1 MIAANEVGK
10 DFKRCKKA
18 VHDILM
24 FMVDEN
30 KVEEKLAIADSVERK
45 YAKALDLLTNTEKT
59 IIKYAFFYDH
69 SFVYIAKVVGRNA
82 DALYATTQRIF
93 RKIGKIMIS

>member
-30 KVEEKLAIADSVERK
+30 KVEEKLALADSVERK
-45 YAKALDLLTNTEKT
+45 YAKALDLLTKTEKT

-69 SFVYIAKVVGRNA
+69 SFVYIAKVVGRNS

>member
-1 MIAANEVGK
+1 MIAANEVCK
-10 DFKRCKKA
+10 DFKMCKKA
-18 VHDILM
+18 VHEILT
-24 FMVDEN
+24 FMVDEK
-30 KVEEKLAIADSVERK
+30 KVEEKLALADSVERK
-45 YAKALDLLTNTEKT
+45 YAKALDLLTKTEKT

-69 SFVYIAKVVGRNA
+69 SFVYIAKVVGRNS

>member
-18 VHDILM
+18 VHDILT
-24 FMVDEN
+24 FMIDEN
-30 KVEEKLAIADSVERK
+30 KVEEKLALADSVERK
-45 YAKALDLLTNTEKT
+45 YSKALDILTKTEKT

-69 SFVYIAKVVGRNA
+69 SFVYIAKVVGRNP

>member
-1 MIAANEVGK
+1 MIATNEVSK

-18 VHDILM
+18 VHDLLT
-24 FMVDEN
+24 FKADE
-30 KVEEKLAIADSVERK
+30 KDVEEKLALADSVERK
-45 YAKALDLLTNTEKT
+45 YEKALDLLTKTEKT

-69 SFVYIAKVVGRNA
+69 SFVYIAKVVGRNQ

>member
-18 VHDILM
+18 VHDILT
-24 FMVDEN
+24 FMVKEN
-30 KVEEKLAIADSVERK
+30 EVEEKLALADSVERK
-45 YAKALDLLTNTEKT
+45 YSKALDILTKTEKT

-69 SFVYIAKVVGRNA
+69 SFVYIAKVVGRNS

>member
-18 VHDILM
+18 VHDILT

-30 KVEEKLAIADSVERK
+30 KVEEKLALADSVERK
-45 YAKALDLLTNTEKT
+45 YAKALDLKPTDLKPIKSQ
-59 IIKYAFFYDH
+59 IILWTLF
-69 SFVYIAKVVGRNA
+69 
-82 DALYATTQRIF
+82 
-93 RKIGKIMIS
+93 

>member
-30 KVEEKLAIADSVERK
+30 KVEEKLALADSVERK
-45 YAKALDLLTNTEKT
+45 YAKALDILTKTEKT

-69 SFVYIAKVVGRNA
+69 SYVYIAKVVGRNP

-93 RKIGKIMIS
+93 RKIGKIMVA

>member
-1 MIAANEVGK
+1 
-10 DFKRCKKA
+10 
-18 VHDILM
+18 M

-30 KVEEKLAIADSVERK
+30 KVEEKLALADSVERK
-45 YAKALDLLTNTEKT
+45 YAKALDLLTKTEKT

-69 SFVYIAKVVGRNA
+69 SYVYIAKVVGRNP

>member
-1 MIAANEVGK
+1 
-10 DFKRCKKA
+10 
-18 VHDILM
+18 M

-30 KVEEKLAIADSVERK
+30 KVEEKLALADSVERK
-45 YAKALDLLTNTEKT
+45 YAKALDLLTKTEKT

-69 SFVYIAKVVGRNA
+69 SFVYIANVVGRNP

>member
-1 MIAANEVGK
+1 M
-10 DFKRCKKA
+10 
-18 VHDILM
+18 HDILT
-24 FMVDEN
+24 FRVDE
-30 KVEEKLAIADSVERK
+30 KDVEENLALADRVERK
-45 YAKALDLLTNTEKT
+45 YAKALDLLTKTEKT

>member
-1 MIAANEVGK
+1 
-10 DFKRCKKA
+10 
-18 VHDILM
+18 
-24 FMVDEN
+24 MVDEN
-30 KVEEKLAIADSVERK
+30 KVEEKLALADSVERK
-45 YAKALDLLTNTEKT
+45 YAKALDILTKTEKT

-69 SFVYIAKVVGRNA
+69 SFVYIAKVVGRNS